1 MSMEMIIISGRSGSG
16 KSTALNVLE
25 DVGYNCIDNLPVT
38 MLPELANEM
47 LLHHIG
53 AKVAVCIDARN
64 ATKALRQFPEII
76 ARLPDNIDLDIVY
89 LDADEA
95 TLHKRFSETRRK
107 HPLTGDDVSLQEA
120 IHNERELLD
129 TIVNM
134 AHLNIDTTGLSIY
147 ELRDQIKTRV
157 AGTTRQEMAL
167 LFMSFGFKHGSPHD
181 ADLVY
186 DVRCLPNPYWDP
198 ALRKYSGLD
207 EPVQRFLHKE
217 DDVRD
222 MIKSIQDYL
231 DRWLPRYEA
240 NNRSYLTIGIG
251 CTGGQHR
258 SVFIAQQLAQIF
270 RQKYSSVQLRHR
282 ELKSTLS

>member
-1 MSMEMIIISGRSGSG
+1 MDLIVISGRSGSG

-25 DVGYNCIDNLPVT
+25 DVGYTCIDNLPIT

-47 LLHHIG
+47 LQGNINQ
-53 AKVAVCIDARN
+53 KVAVCIDARN
-64 ATKALRQFPEII
+64 ATKALRQFPQIV
-76 ARLPDNIDLDIVY
+76 AQLPDTINLDIVY
-89 LDADEA
+89 LDADEV

-107 HPLTGDDVSLQEA
+107 HPLTGDDTSLQEA
-120 IHNERELLD
+120 IHGERALLD

-157 AGTTRQEMAL
+157 AGTSRQEMAL
-167 LFMSFGFKHGSPHD
+167 LFMSFGFKHGTPHD
-181 ADLVY
+181 ADLIY

-207 EPVQRFLHKE
+207 EPVQKFLHKE
-217 DDVRD
+217 PDVSD
-222 MIKSIQDYL
+222 MIDSIRSYL
-231 DRWLPRYEA
+231 DRWLPCYAA
-240 NNRSYLTIGIG
+240 NNRAYLTIAIG

-258 SVFIAQQLAQIF
+258 SVYVAQQLAQIY
-270 RQKYSSVQLRHR
+270 RPRYTSVQLRHR

>member
-1 MSMEMIIISGRSGSG
+1 MDLIVISGRSGSG

-25 DVGYNCIDNLPVT
+25 DVGYTCIDNLPVT

-47 LLHHIG
+47 LQGNISK
-53 AKVAVCIDARN
+53 KVAVCIDARN
-64 ATKALRQFPEII
+64 ATKALRQFPQIVGQ
-76 ARLPDNIDLDIVY
+76 LPNDIHLDIVY
-89 LDADEA
+89 LDADEV

-107 HPLTGDDVSLQEA
+107 HPLTSDDTSLQEA
-120 IHNERELLD
+120 IHNERALLD

-157 AGTTRQEMAL
+157 AGTARQEMAL
-167 LFMSFGFKHGSPHD
+167 LFMSFGFKHGTPHD
-181 ADLVY
+181 ADLIY

-217 DDVRD
+217 QDVRD
-222 MIKSIQDYL
+222 MITSIQAYL
-231 DRWLPRYEA
+231 DRWLPCYTA
-240 NNRSYLTIGIG
+240 NNRAYLTIGIG

-258 SVFIAQQLAQIF
+258 SVYVAQQLAQIY
-270 RQKYSSVQLRHR
+270 RPRYTSVQLRHR

>member
-1 MSMEMIIISGRSGSG
+1 MEMIIISGRSGSG

-38 MLPELANEM
+38 MLPELAKEM
-47 LLHHIG
+47 LHEHIG
-53 AKVAVCIDARN
+53 SKVAVCIDARN
-64 ATKALRQFPEII
+64 ATKALRQFPEIV
-76 ARLPDNIDLDIVY
+76 ARLPDQLHLDIVY

-107 HPLTGDDVSLQEA
+107 HPLTSDDVSLREA
-120 IHNERELLD
+120 IHQELKLLD

-157 AGTTRQEMAL
+157 AGTTRQEIAL

-207 EPVQRFLHKE
+207 EPVQRFLHQE
-217 DDVRD
+217 EDVRD
-222 MIKSIQDYL
+222 MIASIQHYL
-231 DRWLPRYEA
+231 ERWLPRYEA

-270 RQKYSSVQLRHR
+270 RQQYASVQLRHR